1 MKYEWDTAKNE
12 INLEKHGLDFADAV
26 QVFADRM
33 ALHEMDERRDYGE
46 IRTNIIGE
54 VFGRIICVT
63 FTQRGD
69 RIRIISARIAHR
81 KERARYA
88 QRSDR

>member
-63 FTQRGD
+63 FTQ
-69 RIRIISARIAHR
+69 
-81 KERARYA
+81 
-88 QRSDR
+88 